1 MDTYYNRPEV
11 SNSDLTALKQY
22 FFPEYI
28 SYDPEVAFKF
38 GNLIDYM
45 ITEPQKVDYFN
56 RKIEGYDE
64 PFIPEDFKKAEEMK
78 KSAKNDSQVYQL
90 LQLSTFQ
97 KVFVGDVNLK
107 YGSIDFSLRMRCKYD
122 MFMQILGWGADIK
135 STASASQKQFLEAC
149 YHFDYDR
156 SRVVYMLLSGSE
168 KDMIIGISKKNFQI
182 FKFPVVR
189 GDAFWNSGME
199 KLSDLAFK
207 YWMLFENFN
216 INKAA

>member
-11 SNSDLTALKQY
+11 SNSDLTALYKY
-22 FFPEYI
+22 LYPDFI

-45 ITEPQKVDYFN
+45 ITEPQKVNYFT
-56 RKIEGYDE
+56 RMIEGYPD
-64 PFIPEDFKKAEEMK
+64 PFFPEDFKRAEEMK
-78 KSAKNDSQVYQL
+78 KSAKNDAQVNQL

-107 YGSIDFSLRMRCKYD
+107 YGNIDFSLRMRCKYD
-122 MFMQILGWGADIK
+122 MFMNILGWGADIK
-135 STASASQKQFLEAC
+135 STAATTMNQFIDAC

-168 KDMIIGISKKNFQI
+168 KDMIIGISKKNYQV
-182 FKFPVVR
+182 FKIPIVR

-199 KLSDLAFK
+199 KLTDIAFK

-216 INKAA
+216 KAA